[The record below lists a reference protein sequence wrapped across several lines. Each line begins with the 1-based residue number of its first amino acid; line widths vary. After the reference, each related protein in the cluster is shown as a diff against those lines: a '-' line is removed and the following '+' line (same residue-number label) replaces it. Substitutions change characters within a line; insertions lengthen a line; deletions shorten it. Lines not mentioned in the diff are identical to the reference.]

1 MTEVMPTSFSLPA
14 DLGTLRGGL
23 TSVLRSQGLTD
34 DLVMVI
40 DRQPNDYASGSPSE
54 IVTCR
59 LADGSQLQLLCKY
72 QAEDWGAWSDVA
84 YEAEVYRH
92 ILQPL
97 QAGTPAFYGAHTEME
112 SGRTWLILEYIGEAI
127 SLNELADPAA
137 TAQAALWLGRFHA
150 ASEALLGEM
159 RGAFLKVYDAD
170 YYLRYARQ
178 ALQCVSSHHQHYPW
192 LVTLYQRFEELAGE
206 LFASQ
211 PTVVHG
217 DFHLSNVL
225 FRDGAI
231 YPVDWEVAGVSAGEL
246 DLVSLTEGWPEVEK
260 PCELEY
266 QRARWPAGAP
276 ANFARRIEAA
286 RLAWYFYKLGYRRDW
301 TASQDAVWELEALR
315 AVGERLALI

>member
-1 MTEVMPTSFSLPA
+1 MTEVTSFSLPA
-14 DLGTLRGGL
+14 ELGTLTQGL
-23 TSVLRSQGLTD
+23 TSVFRSKGLTD
-34 DLVMVI
+34 GQVKVI
-40 DRQPNDYASGSPSE
+40 ARQPNEYASGSPSE

-72 QAEDWGAWSDVA
+72 QAEDWGSWSDVA

-97 QAGTPAFYGAHTEME
+97 QAGTPAFYGAHTETE
-112 SGRTWLILEYIGEAI
+112 SGRTWLILEYIGEAS

-137 TAQAALWLGRFHA
+137 VVQAASWLGRFHA
-150 ASEALLGEM
+150 AGEMLLGEM
-159 RGAFLKVYDAD
+159 PEAFLKVYDAD

-178 ALQCVSSHHQHYPW
+178 ALQSISSRHQHYPW
-192 LVTLYQRFEELAGE
+192 LLALYRRFEELAGE

-246 DLVSLTEGWPEVEK
+246 DLASLTEGWPEVEEK
-260 PCELEY
+260 CELEY
-266 QRARWPAGAP
+266 QRARWPEGAP
-276 ANFARRIEAA
+276 VNFARRIGVA
-286 RLAWYFYKLGYRRDW
+286 RLACYFYKLGSRQDGIADRD
-301 TASQDAVWELEALR
+301 SVWELEALR